1 MRKDVKWPKRL
12 TAVESRNET
21 NFSIMTYFVVP
32 LCHGCENWDCPVGTP
47 GNCVVRIATI
57 CYDSTVR
64 FRNKLC
70 IGEEGKGPFQYASPL
85 NTTNTYQ
92 DSSQPELLSRASF
105 ATK

>member
-47 GNCVVRIATI
+47 GSCDYLLRQHGPILQQ
-57 CYDSTVR
+57 TVYR
-64 FRNKLC
+64 GGR
-70 IGEEGKGPFQYASPL
+70 
-85 NTTNTYQ
+85 
-92 DSSQPELLSRASF
+92 
-105 ATK
+105 